1 MVTGITGSNQQVYG
15 WNRQVAGKN
24 KDQNQ
29 NETAALES
37 ERRQG
42 TGRTVE
48 EKKEFQDRLMKQMKG
63 EKHAPYDYLATD
75 GCINY
80 NGVAFF
86 CDTEKNQ
93 LCLGDVSDPHKCLMV
108 SLENGGTLMVNQDRI
123 GDLGRA
129 ITMFTPE
136 DQKRIMYAVSMYK
149 KAKELEQEIED
160 DTSGIGDSAEASM
173 DEKGEDVEVNEM
185 TDISAEKQEENK
197 EKHK

>member
-1 MVTGITGSNQQVYG
+1 MVTGITGSGQQIYG
-15 WNRQVAGKN
+15 WNRQVAGRN
-24 KDQNQ
+24 KDQ
-29 NETAALES
+29 NETAALEDGS
-37 ERRQG
+37 KQR
-42 TGRTVE
+42 TARTVE
-48 EKKEFQDRLMKQMKG
+48 EKKEFQDKLLNQIKG

-80 NGVAFF
+80 NGVTFF

-93 LCLGDVSDPHKCLMV
+93 ISLGDVSDPHQCLIV
-108 SLENGGTLMVNQDRI
+108 SLENGGTLMVNQDCI

-160 DTSGIGDSAEASM
+160 DTAGIGDSAEASM
-173 DEKGEDVEVNEM
+173 DEKSEEVDRVVE
-185 TDISAEKQEENK
+185 ISAEEQEK
-197 EKHK
+197 YK

>member
-1 MVTGITGSNQQVYG
+1 MVTGITGSGQQIYG

-24 KDQNQ
+24 KDQN
-29 NETAALES
+29 ETAALEN
-37 ERRQG
+37 ERKQG

-48 EKKEFQDRLMKQMKG
+48 EKKEFQDRLMKQIKG

-80 NGVAFF
+80 NGVTFF

-108 SLENGGTLMVNQDRI
+108 SLENGGTLMVNQDCI
-123 GDLGRA
+123 GDLGKA

-160 DTSGIGDSAEASM
+160 DTESIGDSAEASM
-173 DEKGEDVEVNEM
+173 DEKSVEVDGAV
-185 TDISAEKQEENK
+185 DINPEKQEK
-197 EKHK
+197 YK

>member
-15 WNRQVAGKN
+15 WKQQVTGKN
-24 KDQNQ
+24 KDQN
-29 NETAALES
+29 ETVALENG
-37 ERRQG
+37 RKQG
-42 TGRTVE
+42 TDRTVE
-48 EKKEFQDRLMKQMKG
+48 EKKEFQEKLLKQIKG

-80 NGVAFF
+80 NGVTFF

-108 SLENGGTLMVNQDRI
+108 SLENGGTLMVNQDCI

-136 DQKRIMYAVSMYK
+136 DQKRIMFAVSMYK

-160 DTSGIGDSAEASM
+160 DKASIGDSAEASM
-173 DEKGEDVEVNEM
+173 DEESGDVEVGGIA
-185 TDISAEKQEENK
+185 DINDEKQEK
-197 EKHK
+197 YK

>member
-1 MVTGITGSNQQVYG
+1 MVTGITGSGQQIYGWNQQVM
-15 WNRQVAGKN
+15 GKN
-24 KDQNQ
+24 RNQ
-29 NETAALES
+29 DETAALENES
-37 ERRQG
+37 RQK
-42 TGRTVE
+42 TARTVE
-48 EKKEFQDRLMKQMKG
+48 EKKEFQDKLLKQIKG

-80 NGVAFF
+80 NGVTFF

-93 LCLGDVSDPHKCLMV
+93 LCLGDVSDPHQCLIV
-108 SLENGGTLMVNQDRI
+108 SLEDGGTLMVNQDYI

-136 DQKRIMYAVSMYK
+136 DQKRIMYAISMYK

-173 DEKGEDVEVNEM
+173 DEKSEEVDGLA
-185 TDISAEKQEENK
+185 DINAVKQEKYE
-197 EKHK
+197 

>member
-1 MVTGITGSNQQVYG
+1 MVTGITGGQQFYG
-15 WNRQVAGKN
+15 WNQQVAGKN
-24 KDQNQ
+24 KDQN
-29 NETAALES
+29 EMTALENG
-37 ERRQG
+37 RKQG
-42 TGRTVE
+42 TERTVE
-48 EKKEFQDRLMKQMKG
+48 EKKEFQDRLIKQIKG

-80 NGVAFF
+80 NGVTFF

-93 LCLGDVSDPHKCLMV
+93 LCLGVVSDPHKCLMV
-108 SLENGGTLMVNQDRI
+108 SLENGGTLMVNQDCI

-160 DTSGIGDSAEASM
+160 DKAGIGDSAEASM
-173 DEKGEDVEVNEM
+173 DEKSGDVEVDGIA
-185 TDISAEKQEENK
+185 DISTEKQEK
-197 EKHK
+197 YK

>member
-1 MVTGITGSNQQVYG
+1 MVTGITGSGQQIYG

-24 KDQNQ
+24 KDQN
-29 NETAALES
+29 ETAALENG
-37 ERRQG
+37 RKQG

-48 EKKEFQDRLMKQMKG
+48 EKKEFQDRLMKQIKG

-80 NGVAFF
+80 NGVTFF

-93 LCLGDVSDPHKCLMV
+93 LCLGDVSDPHQCLMV
-108 SLENGGTLMVNQDRI
+108 SLENGGTLMVNQDCI
-123 GDLGRA
+123 GDLGKA

-160 DTSGIGDSAEASM
+160 DTAGIGDSAEASM
-173 DEKGEDVEVNEM
+173 DEKNGDVEVGGIV
-185 TDISAEKQEENK
+185 DISTEKQEK
-197 EKHK
+197 YK